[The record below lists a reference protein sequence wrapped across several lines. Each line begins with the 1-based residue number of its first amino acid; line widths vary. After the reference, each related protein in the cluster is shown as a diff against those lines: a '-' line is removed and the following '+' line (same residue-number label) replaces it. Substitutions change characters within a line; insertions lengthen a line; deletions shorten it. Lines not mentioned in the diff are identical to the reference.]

1 MTRSASRPRLLF
13 ITPYLPSV
21 SGGGA
26 QLRIRASLEA
36 LAAAG
41 EVHLLLC
48 NAAQDARAQIE
59 LETPFKSQICSVTVL
74 GAVMQAKPMVW
85 ASQLQPSAL
94 RKLLCLAWV
103 TTGRINP
110 ATRKQSAELVA
121 AIRANADAERFDLVF
136 AMQAHWAALLSPA
149 LDQLLLP
156 GGVSML
162 DWDAAEAPAMRAIAA
177 RSRFGNQPLQFL
189 SAWANVLKLS
199 FHEKALFRR
208 WQHALYASPLDVD
221 YFSQRSPRG
230 KLYCLVNTVDMP
242 ELAPLSAASRAG
254 TAPQV
259 VFVASMSYWPNNQG
273 ILMFLRDIWPAVR
286 AALPYAELKVVG
298 RGPSPELRGFDGRD
312 GVVVVGEVVSV
323 EPFYRSA
330 DVAIAPMQ
338 FSVGSAIKIL
348 EALAYGT
355 PLVGFEVSTMRHGL
369 RDGVHA
375 AVAKDKADFEHK
387 LIGLLQDADSRRWLS
402 QAGRAYVQE
411 RFARDSVVRDF
422 RAYLG
427 GVLARSEPHA
437 HASSAKNGSQ

>member
-1 MTRSASRPRLLF
+1 MTRSASRPRILF

-26 QLRIRASLEA
+26 QLRIRTSLEA
-36 LAAAG
+36 LAAVG
-41 EVHLLLC
+41 DVHLLLC
-48 NAAQDARAQIE
+48 NAAPDAQALIE
-59 LETPFKSQICSVTVL
+59 LETPFRSLICSVTVL
-74 GAVMQAKPMVW
+74 GAVMQAKPIVW

-94 RKLLCLAWV
+94 RKLLFLAWV

-110 ATRKQSAELVA
+110 ATRKQATELVA
-121 AIRANADAERFDLVF
+121 AIRANARAERFDLVF
-136 AMQAHWAALLSPA
+136 AMQAHWAALVSPA
-149 LDQLLLP
+149 LGQLLLP

-177 RSRFGNQPLQFL
+177 RFQLARQPLQFV
-189 SAWANVLKLS
+189 SAWVNVLKLR
-199 FHEKALFRR
+199 FHEQALFRR
-208 WQHALYASPLDVD
+208 WEYALYASPLDVD
-221 YFSQRSPRG
+221 YFRQRLPSG

-242 ELAPLSAASRAG
+242 EPAPLVSRPG
-254 TAPQV
+254 NAPQV

-286 AALPYAELKVVG
+286 TALPRAELKVVG
-298 RGPSPELRGFDGRD
+298 RGPSPELRGFDGCD
-312 GVVVVGEVVSV
+312 GVVVVGEVASV
-323 EPFYRSA
+323 EPFYRCA

-355 PLVGFEVSTMRHGL
+355 PLVGFEVSTVRHGL

-375 AVAKDKADFEHK
+375 AVAKNKVDFEQK
-387 LIGLLQDADSRRWLS
+387 LIELLQDSVGRRRLS
-402 QAGRAYVQE
+402 QEGRTYVQQ

-422 RAYLG
+422 RAYVD
-427 GVLARSEPHA
+427 GVLNRSEPGA
-437 HASSAKNGSQ
+437 HAASAKGELQ